1 MAEDKEKTSK
11 ETSAQNNLMKNIQ
24 DTMTGIYRRTMFTEP
39 DSDNEIK
46 SLGNRINASMDKM
59 LATNNT
65 ATGLSRISSLYSKLY
80 SVQND
85 PGTVDGFK
93 GLFEDLQNDGM

>member
-1 MAEDKEKTSK
+1 MAEDKEKTPK

-65 ATGLSRISSLYSKLY
+65 ATGLSRISSL
-80 SVQND
+80 
-85 PGTVDGFK
+85 
-93 GLFEDLQNDGM
+93 